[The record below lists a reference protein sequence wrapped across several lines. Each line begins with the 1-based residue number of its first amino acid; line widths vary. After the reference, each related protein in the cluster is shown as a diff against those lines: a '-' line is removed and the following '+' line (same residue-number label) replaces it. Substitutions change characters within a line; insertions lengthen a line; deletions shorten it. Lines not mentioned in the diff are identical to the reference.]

1 MRPQLTF
8 RSDPARPHLGR
19 LLVFAGTDDDPAA
32 GEALLTQLGISEYT
46 PATERVAVPVGSAVS
61 TQSLKVLSVAVDD
74 ALEGLMIAAHDRRT
88 VASARTYGL
97 AARMALSALAS
108 HRVIPSLHSLVPDG
122 PDAAEV
128 EEELTDDERELAEIY
143 GQTDAGPTITGL
155 WRVDLDADAA
165 MSGAVDRLAQTAP
178 AAASAAALDDDHTVD
193 PRRVLVHF
201 MDAVVDTLVRRHAPP
216 PSGRPRE
223 RLLPWTT
230 RWSEA
235 LSDPENP
242 VVPLK
247 QQGPD
252 LAAAIEGWQARTDS
266 DAALVLELTSPEASG
281 DLWSLA
287 FSMRDD
293 EDELH
298 SAADVWASDDPGLTE
313 ALLAGLSR
321 AARVFAPLDA
331 ALTDA
336 RPDAVDL
343 TLDKAWQF
351 IAEAT
356 PLLTGSGVDVTLP
369 GTLADDGIAAQI
381 RLDSNDDG
389 TVEAV
394 WEVSLD
400 DRVLTDAEADV
411 FLDADNPL
419 GFYGGRWVKIDDET
433 RAALNARGH
442 RETIGRAEALALAL
456 AGTTSDDWFGQGT
469 AAGRVVVDDSLA
481 ALMQAL
487 RNAGELQ
494 EVAETPVGF
503 EGELRPYQQ
512 RGVSWLRG
520 MAELGM
526 GAVLADAMGLGKTI
540 QLIGLMVSRPGPFIV
555 VCPTSVVGNWERE
568 VNKFAPGLQT
578 VRHHGTDRPDD
589 LTDFTGVLITSYGTL
604 RRDIELLETVKWDV
618 VALDEAQQVK
628 NPTTAAAQAVR
639 RLPAGS
645 VFALTGTPLEN
656 RLSEL
661 WAIMDATNRGLMG
674 GRNTFTRRFVGPV
687 EVRHDGDA
695 AARLRRLVSPF
706 IMRRTKDDPEVAKDL
721 PDKIERT
728 VICSLTTEQ
737 AELYKTT
744 TDKALAKLTEADG
757 IGRRGSILALLTG
770 LKQITNHPAQY
781 LKEDGPIVGRSGK
794 MGMLREIVEAVV
806 DAGDA
811 MLIFTQFT
819 RMGDLLSEQ
828 LEEDLG
834 LRVPFLHGGLTLNQ
848 RDRMVSEFQQRVG
861 SPVLLISTRAGG
873 TGLNLTAAT
882 HVVHYDR
889 WWNPAVEDQATDR
902 AHRIGQD
909 RTVEVHKLVTAGT
922 LEERIAEMLD
932 RKRALA
938 DAVVGSGETW
948 ITELDDAALAEL
960 VQLSADT
967 PMQDPVDDVAEP
979 ADEAGAVPA
988 VAGAGPEVAT

>member
-1 MRPQLTF
+1 MYAGAEDDLATGEF
-8 RSDPARPHLGR
+8 LLDHLGI
-19 LLVFAGTDDDPAA
+19 TDYTPDT
-32 GEALLTQLGISEYT
+32 ALLGVPHGEQVATQT
-46 PATERVAVPVGSAVS
+46 
-61 TQSLKVLSVAVDD
+61 LKVLSVAVDD
-74 ALEGLMIAAHDRRT
+74 ALEALMLAAHDRQI
-88 VASARTYGL
+88 VASVRTYGL

-108 HRVIPSLHSLVPDG
+108 HRVMPHLHSLVPDG
-122 PDAAEV
+122 PEGPDDTDD
-128 EEELTDDERELAEIY
+128 LTDDERELAEIY
-143 GQTDAGPTITGL
+143 SEGDTGQTITGL

-165 MSGAVDRLAQTAP
+165 LAGAVDRLAEVAP
-178 AAASAAALDDDHTVD
+178 PAASATAVDTDHTAD
-193 PRRVLVHF
+193 PRHLLGDF
-201 MDAVVDTLVRRHAPP
+201 MDAVVDTVIRRHAPA

-235 LSDPENP
+235 LSDPDNP

-266 DAALVLELTSPEASG
+266 DAALVLELASPEETG
-281 DLWSLA
+281 GLWTLA
-287 FSMRDD
+287 FSIRDE
-293 EDELH
+293 EDVVH
-298 SAADVWASDDPGLTE
+298 AADEVWESDDTGLTE

-321 AARVFAPLDA
+321 AARVFPPLDA
-331 ALTDA
+331 ALTEA
-336 RPDAVDL
+336 RPDTVSL
-343 TLDKAWQF
+343 TLDRAWQF
-351 IAEAT
+351 IAEAA

-369 GTLADDGIAAQI
+369 STLADDGIAAQI
-381 RLDSNDDG
+381 RLDSAEDG

-400 DRVLTDAEADV
+400 DRVLTDAEVDVLLQAD
-411 FLDADNPL
+411 DPL

-433 RAALNARGH
+433 RAALQARGH

-469 AAGRVVVDDSLA
+469 AAGRVVVDDSLGA
-481 ALMQAL
+481 FMDAL
-487 RNAGELQ
+487 RGAGALE
-494 EVAETPVGF
+494 EVAETPAGF
-503 EGELRPYQQ
+503 TGELRPYQR

-520 MAELGM
+520 MADLGM

-568 VNKFAPGLQT
+568 VHRFAPDLEV
-578 VRHHGTDRPDD
+578 VRHHGTDRPEELDG
-589 LTDFTGVLITSYGTL
+589 FSGVLITSYGTL
-604 RRDIELLETVKWDV
+604 RRDIDLLETVPWDV

-628 NPTTAAAQAVR
+628 NPSTAAAQAVR
-639 RLPAGS
+639 RLPARS

-656 RLSEL
+656 RLAEL

-674 GRNTFTRRFVGPV
+674 TRSTFTRRFVGPV
-687 EVRHDGDA
+687 EVRHDADA

-728 VICSLTTEQ
+728 VMCQLTPEQ
-737 AELYKTT
+737 AELYTTT
-744 TDKALAKLTEADG
+744 TDEALAKLGTTDG
-757 IGRRGSILALLTG
+757 IGRRGSILALLTA

-781 LKEDGPIVGRSGK
+781 LKQDGPIGGRSGK
-794 MGMLREIVEAVV
+794 LALLREIVEAVV

-811 MLIFTQFT
+811 MLVFTQFT

-828 LEEDLG
+828 LEADLG
-834 LRVPFLHGGLTLNQ
+834 LPVPFLHGGLSLGQ
-848 RDRMVSEFQQRVG
+848 RDRMVSEFQQGMG

-909 RTVEVHKLVTAGT
+909 RTVEVHKLVTTGT

-960 VQLSADT
+960 VQLSADV
-967 PMQDPVDDVAEP
+967 PLQEVDAPELDGQEQDEPGGMASGEP
-979 ADEAGAVPA
+979 AEVGA
-988 VAGAGPEVAT
+988 